1 MSVIMA
7 VDQSST
13 SSGVSLF
20 KDGQLANYWL
30 IKPKS
35 SKRADEIY
43 AEELDHTISIVMPEA
58 MYSTTLLRITA
69 IVDQLE
75 KLIEQF
81 KPDVV
86 YFEEIFVANRVQ
98 NISGFRSLSRLQG
111 FIAHCCWKHQ
121 IPYVIVEESKWINS
135 LGTYGRGVGRAERKA
150 DIMQKMNDRYG
161 LNITTDDI
169 SDAIAIGTYAS
180 QIDQPCLYDD
190 IK

>member
-1 MSVIMA
+1 MKILA
-7 VDQSST
+7 LDQSST
-13 SSGVSLF
+13 STGLSLF
-20 KDGQLANYWL
+20 EDGELIDYWL

-43 AEELDHTISIVMPEA
+43 VEELDHIISIVMPET

-69 IVDQLE
+69 IVDQIE

-86 YFEEIFVANRVQ
+86 YFEEIFVANKVQ

-121 IPYVIVEESKWINS
+121 TPYVIVEESKWINS
-135 LGTYGRGVGRAERKA
+135 LGTYGRGVGRTERKA
-150 DIMQKMNDRYG
+150 DIMKKMNDRYG
-161 LNITTDDI
+161 LDITTDDI

-180 QIDQPCLYDD
+180 QIG
-190 IK
+190 